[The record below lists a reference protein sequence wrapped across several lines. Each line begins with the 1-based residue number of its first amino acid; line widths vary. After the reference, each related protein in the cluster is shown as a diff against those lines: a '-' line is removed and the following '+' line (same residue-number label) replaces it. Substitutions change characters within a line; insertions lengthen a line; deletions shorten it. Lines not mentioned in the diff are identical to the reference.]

1 MKVIGTVIARL
12 NSERLAYKNLLPFDG
27 VPLVGLGIR
36 KLRQSRLVDE
46 IVVSAESE
54 LIARVA
60 HDFGANVLR
69 RPAALAEADVP
80 SIPVFQHIV
89 ENFPCDVHVNYN
101 INFPLC
107 KPEVIDRA
115 VQIALDKGEAL
126 SEPFAV
132 WAQTPDCLRAY
143 GDPWKITAFRFQDER
158 AGEIDVHTE
167 EDLMHAY
174 RIAGAT
180 PAGWL

>member
-36 KLRQSRLVDE
+36 KLRKSRLVDE
-46 IVVSAESE
+46 IVVSTESE
-54 LIARVA
+54 LIARIA
-60 HDFGANVLR
+60 LEFGAKVLR
-69 RPAALAEADVP
+69 RPPTLAEADVP

-89 ENFPCDVHVNYN
+89 ENFRCDLHVNYN

-107 KPEVIDRA
+107 RLEVIDRA
-115 VQIALDKGEAL
+115 VQIALEKGEAL

-132 WAQTPDCLRAY
+132 WAQTSSCLCAY
-143 GDPWKITAFRFQDER
+143 GDPWKITAFRFQDDR

-167 EDLMHAY
+167 EDLLRAY
-174 RIAGAT
+174 RMAGAT
-180 PAGWL
+180 PAGWF